1 MLKRLF
7 SKKEKSSEQSLEAAQ
22 GEVAEPAPPVVPPVA
37 PAGPE
42 EPVEVAAEGS
52 EVSVETSV
60 EDEGKPKRGFLRGAW
75 ETTKRIALT
84 PVDPWFEAVA
94 KGLDQT
100 RQGLVS
106 KVASLFRRSH
116 RIDEDL
122 WDELEEILITA
133 DVGPAASERIIDNM
147 RKVVKSKKLTEPNQL
162 FAELRQVMG
171 DMLSLVPP
179 AEEGEATQGASVAED
194 TQEVVELDEL
204 HGLDLRKGRLNI
216 VLLVGVNGTGK
227 TTTAAKLAQRCQAQG
242 YKVLLGAADTFRAA
256 AIEQLEVWGQR
267 LGIDVIRHQ
276 EGSDPAAVVFDALN
290 AAKARK
296 TEVLFIDT
304 AGRLQSKTHL
314 MEELRKIRKVIQ
326 REVPDGPHEVLLV
339 LDATTGQNGLQQA
352 KVFQEVAGLTGS
364 VLCKL
369 DGTAKGGVV
378 VAIIQEFK
386 IPVKFIGVGERL
398 EDLKPFQAQPFL
410 AALFGETTV

>member
-7 SKKEKSSEQSLEAAQ
+7 GKKEKSGESVPEEA
-22 GEVAEPAPPVVPPVA
+22 VAEAVPEV
-37 PAGPE
+37 
-42 EPVEVAAEGS
+42 PVEESDPSS
-52 EVSVETSV
+52 ENGE
-60 EDEGKPKRGFLRGAW
+60 PKKKGFLRGAW

-100 RQGLVS
+100 RQGLVT
-106 KVASLFRRSH
+106 KMAQLFRLH
-116 RIDEDL
+116 ERIDEEL
-122 WDELEEILITA
+122 WEELEDILITS
-133 DVGPAASERIIDNM
+133 DVGTVATDTIVDRM
-147 RKVVKSKKLTEPNQL
+147 RKVVKTKKLTKSSQL
-162 FAELRQVMG
+162 FEEMRTIMDDLLTGRDPDREETAE
-171 DMLSLVPP
+171 P
-179 AEEGEATQGASVAED
+179 AAAP
-194 TQEVVELDEL
+194 VEPDPLQ
-204 HGLDLRKGRLNI
+204 GLDLQPGRLNI
-216 VLLVGVNGTGK
+216 ILMVGVNGTGK
-227 TTTAAKLAQRCQAQG
+227 TTTTAKLAQRCKDKG
-242 YKVLLGAADTFRAA
+242 FKVLLGAADTFRAA

-267 LGIDVIRHQ
+267 MEIDVIRHQ

-304 AGRLQSKTHL
+304 AGRLQAKTHL
-314 MEELRKIRKVIQ
+314 MEELRKIKRVVQ
-326 REVPDGPHEVLLV
+326 REVPEAPHEVLLV

-352 KVFQEVAGLTGS
+352 KVFNEAVALTGL

-369 DGTAKGGVV
+369 DGTAKGGIV
-378 VAIIQEFK
+378 VAIAQEFK

-398 EDLKPFQAQPFL
+398 EDLRPFQAKPFL